1 MNKLTLE
8 QLLRMKIAGTSPVT
22 GKAIQYP
29 PEFRVAVQNETED
42 GVHIIVHANG
52 HNSETLDFIVKGN
65 ELIDYNDYQW
75 WSKASANASETE
87 WVRQKALQ
95 EDGALVLAA
104 SGTFD
109 CPICTRD
116 TPHHHDLD
124 RKWIGV
130 DFDHTLAH
138 HPEDRDDPYTLG
150 EPIPEM
156 VTRVKEWIAK
166 G

>member
-75 WSKASANASETE
+75 WTDVS
-87 WVRQKALQ
+87 Q
-95 EDGALVLAA
+95 EAKD
-104 SGTFD
+104 TFD
-109 CPICTRD
+109 C
-116 TPHHHDLD
+116 L
-124 RKWIGV
+124 K
-130 DFDHTLAH
+130 TLKNKRH
-138 HPEDRDDPYTLG
+138 NNMDMYLRTIQLHETEIDQ
-150 EPIPEM
+150 I
-156 VTRVKEWIAK
+156 IAVLENSVETQEK
-166 G
+166 SSYDVLP